1 MRGIP
6 QRDAVLTEC
15 IKTAVCEDG
24 YRLRY
29 RLWPA
34 AGSTAGSMI
43 LVNGMMS
50 HSGWFRDLAHLLTG
64 CQLDVV
70 GADRRGS
77 GLNECDRG
85 DAPSRQILVSDLCR
99 IIEREDRGIP
109 IYVVGWCW
117 GALLVVNLALELGRS
132 LSGVVLL
139 APGLFPSPQIKRAA
153 QEEME
158 RSRGP

>member
-85 DAPSRQILVSDLCR
+85 DAPSRQAG
-99 IIEREDRGIP
+99 GIP
-109 IYVVGWCW
+109 SG
-117 GALLVVNLALELGRS
+117 GSERLSRHHRRRGLAVRTGDRDHGRS
-132 LSGVVLL
+132 VYDRPQRIGPPYDREAQLPR
-139 APGLFPSPQIKRAA
+139 PG
-153 QEEME
+153 
-158 RSRGP
+158 